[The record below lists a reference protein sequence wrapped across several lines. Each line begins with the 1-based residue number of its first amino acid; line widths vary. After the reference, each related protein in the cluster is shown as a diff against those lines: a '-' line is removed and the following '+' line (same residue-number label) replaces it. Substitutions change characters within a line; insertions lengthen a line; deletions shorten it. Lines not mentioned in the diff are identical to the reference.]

1 MIGRAI
7 LILLAITGAAS
18 AQSIQAAN
26 KYLTF
31 SSLAAVQ
38 LADMQIC
45 RAHGCDGVGPTAI
58 PIQGGHTLYWL
69 QGGDGSF
76 NNCGQTSGAGT
87 PTSYALVV
95 GSPPYDVS
103 NLTQAQ
109 VGSLITEAQATTA
122 GFPTPT
128 WQAQQAAAE
137 AQAVPK

>member
-1 MIGRAI
+1 MIVRAT
-7 LILLAITGAAS
+7 LILLALTGAAS
-18 AQSIQAAN
+18 AQVAVGGN
-26 KYLTF
+26 KYLVF
-31 SSLAAVQ
+31 PSLAAVQ

-45 RAHGCDGVGPTAI
+45 RAHGCDGVGSTAI

-76 NNCGQTSGAGT
+76 NNCGQTSGACT

-109 VGSLITEAQATTA
+109 VSALLTEAQATAA

-128 WQAQQAAAE
+128 WQAQQAAA
-137 AQAVPK
+137 ANAAVK